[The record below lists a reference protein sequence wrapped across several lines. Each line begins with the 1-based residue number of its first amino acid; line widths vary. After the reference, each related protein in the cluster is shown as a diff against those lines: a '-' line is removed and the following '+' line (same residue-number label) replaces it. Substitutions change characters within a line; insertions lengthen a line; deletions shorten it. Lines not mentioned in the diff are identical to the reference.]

1 MDKFVAV
8 GTDPVTTFYDNYY
21 IAGHRSYVS
30 YDRYLKTGPYNYGF
44 TNPYW
49 AEHFA
54 LQEGL
59 LISYW
64 DLSQA
69 DNNVSEH
76 PGEGRNLYV
85 DAHPKTLYRIDGQPW
100 RTRIQLYDAPFSLT
114 KADSFTLHVNDKPSY
129 IRGEAAE
136 PLFDD
141 TKDYFDPELPDHGVK
156 LPGVGVKIR
165 VLNEEGTSMRVRVS

>member
-1 MDKFVAV
+1 MCRC
-8 GTDPVTTFYDNYY
+8 TDRPQPATPT
-21 IAGHRSYVS
+21 A
-30 YDRYLKTGPYNYGF
+30 
-44 TNPYW
+44 YW

-64 DLSQA
+64 DLSQP

-114 KADSFTLHVNDKPSY
+114 KPRST
-129 IRGEAAE
+129 G
-136 PLFDD
+136 
-141 TKDYFDPELPDHGVK
+141 DPDGVSV
-156 LPGVGVKIR
+156 PER
-165 VLNEEGTSMRVRVS
+165 